1 MGKTKKGSTT
11 KEASLE
17 EIVTLKRRTR
27 KGPRAYLKQVVEET
41 KTLLEASDTGQQLKA
56 VQLKETLEEQ
66 LDSAKKIDEEILNIL
81 VQIEGVADEE
91 IAEEIKR
98 AGDIRGEI
106 KALLISL
113 SDLAR
118 KSGVQASDS
127 ATSHPDP
134 HANNESST
142 VRVRLPKLET
152 KRFTGKVEE
161 W

>member
-1 MGKTKKGSTT
+1 MGKTKKASTT

-27 KGPRAYLKQVVEET
+27 KGHRAYLKQVVEET
-41 KTLLEASDTGQQLKA
+41 KTLLEAYDTGQQLKA

-81 VQIEGVADEE
+81 VQIECVADEE

-127 ATSHPDP
+127 AISHPALMP
-134 HANNESST
+134 T
-142 VRVRLPKLET
+142 T
-152 KRFTGKVEE
+152 KAPRCE
-161 W
+161 

>member
-17 EIVTLKRRTR
+17 EIVMLKRRTR
-27 KGPRAYLKQVVEET
+27 KGHRAYLKQVVEET
-41 KTLLEASDTGQQLKA
+41 KTLLEAYDTGQQLKA

-66 LDSAKKIDEEILNIL
+66 LDFAKKIDEEILNIL
-81 VQIEGVADEE
+81 VQREGVADEE
-91 IAEEIKR
+91 I

-127 ATSHPDP
+127 ETSHPDP

>member
-17 EIVTLKRRTR
+17 EIVMLKRRTR
-27 KGPRAYLKQVVEET
+27 KGHRAYLKQVVEET
-41 KTLLEASDTGQQLKA
+41 KTLLEAYDTGQQLKA

-66 LDSAKKIDEEILNIL
+66 LDFAKKIDEEILNIL
-81 VQIEGVADEE
+81 VQREGVADEE
-91 IAEEIKR
+91 I

-113 SDLAR
+113 SHLAR

-127 ATSHPDP
+127 ETSHPDP